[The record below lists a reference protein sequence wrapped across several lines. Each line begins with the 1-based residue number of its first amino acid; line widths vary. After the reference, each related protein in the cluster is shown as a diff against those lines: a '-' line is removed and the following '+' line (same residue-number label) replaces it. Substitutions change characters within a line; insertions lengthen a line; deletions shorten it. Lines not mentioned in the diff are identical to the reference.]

1 MSPRRNSSRR
11 QSSRGGRTPGGPPD
25 EDALML
31 RITGGQRRETGPD
44 GEWVT
49 RRIPGS
55 AAVKAY
61 RCPGCAQE
69 IPAGM
74 PHVVAW
80 RPYGDGED
88 RRHWHS
94 SCWERRSRRA
104 PRAPRH

>member
-11 QSSRGGRTPGGPPD
+11 KSARGRKDASGPAD

-44 GEWVT
+44 GEYVI
-49 RRIPGS
+49 RSIPG
-55 AAVKAY
+55 AAATKTY

-69 IPAGM
+69 IPTGM
-74 PHVVAW
+74 AHVVAW

-94 SCWERRSRRA
+94 SCWERRSRRS

>member
-1 MSPRRNSSRR
+1 MSPRRNTPRR
-11 QSSRGGRTPGGPPD
+11 RSGQGSGGPAPAGD
-25 EDALML
+25 PDALML
-31 RITGGQRRETGPD
+31 RVTGGERRETGPD

-55 AAVKAY
+55 AATKTY

-69 IPAGM
+69 IRPGM
-74 PHVVAW
+74 PHLVAW

-94 SCWERRSRRA
+94 SCWERRDRRGVRA
-104 PRAPRH
+104 PRR

>member
-1 MSPRRNSSRR
+1 MSPRRNSPRR
-11 QSSRGGRTPGGPPD
+11 KAARGNNAPGGPPD

-31 RITGGQRRETGPD
+31 RVTGGQRRETGSD

-49 RRIPGS
+49 RRISG
-55 AAVKAY
+55 AAATKVY

-69 IPAGM
+69 IPTGM

-80 RPYGDGED
+80 RPYGDGGD

-94 SCWERRSRRA
+94 SCWERRSQRS
-104 PRAPRH
+104 PRSPRH

>member
-11 QSSRGGRTPGGPPD
+11 KSDRGRRAPASGD

-44 GEWVT
+44 GEWVL
-49 RRIPGS
+49 RRIPG
-55 AAVKAY
+55 AAATKVY

-74 PHVVAW
+74 PHLVAW

-88 RRHWHS
+88 RRHWHT
-94 SCWERRSRRA
+94 SCWDRRSHRSPRPPRR
-104 PRAPRH
+104 